1 MHLTVWALFVKARL
15 EWPAGHDKRKYK
27 KYFFRYQWPE
37 QTHRLFSIRDPFILQ
52 PCNEPLHQGD
62 AVEGGHQVK
71 TVCIGRCSLRGLHRD
86 FQPQLFA
93 LRTVQPGKT
102 LDDLSVHMDAVD
114 LVLHKDG
121 VALAHHRQDAGQD
134 LCLRAKGFLTMS
146 EEAQYYYGGKKI
158 IRQVM
163 GFMMFVIEI
172 IWLGNHLNGG
182 AKYLAYVTQL
192 PDVTCKIITVLGFG
206 IYVFIGG
213 YMAVVT
219 TDAVQF
225 IAILI
230 GFLTIAFRAIPLV
243 GGYQDVVDTFTA
255 AGKPGA
261 MTFYGL
267 GSYGVMAAIALVL
280 STAMG
285 VIGTPTHRTRIY
297 TSKDEKTARKAFLG
311 QGILLFGWS
320 FVTAII
326 GMSCFTIATMNGDT
340 LASGD
345 YAFAYMATNALP
357 PIIGMMFMICGL
369 SATMSSGDS
378 DAISGVTILLTD
390 VYPSVTG
397 KTIKEEDYA
406 KYSRIALICTLGAAF
421 FITLFVNDVIGY
433 ISTIVGAFLPG
444 VAVAMLLGRFWK
456 RVNWQGGLACIGSGT
471 LLGVLILV
479 LPSFKNWI
487 NATMGGPAVPATII
501 SLVFGIVVS
510 LMFPADTTPDDVRL
524 KHVMDDRRGTVVEKV
539 AAAEAAAEEEEDL

>member
-1 MHLTVWALFVKARL
+1 MLDPKYIPLFIGGFIAWICFMIFVGWITSRGKNEGSSFLTGGGNLGFFLIFCTVGATMIGTGSSMGAIGNGFNHGWGGAIYGLGASAGILSMLLFTKA
-15 EWPAGHDKRKYK
+15 K
-27 KYFFRYQWPE
+27 
-37 QTHRLFSIRDPFILQ
+37 
-52 PCNEPLHQGD
+52 N
-62 AVEGGHQVK
+62 
-71 TVCIGRCSLRGLHRD
+71 
-86 FQPQLFA
+86 
-93 LRTVQPGKT
+93 
-102 LDDLSVHMDAVD
+102 
-114 LVLHKDG
+114 
-121 VALAHHRQDAGQD
+121 
-134 LCLRAKGFLTMS
+134 KGFLTMS

-230 GFLTIAFRAIPLV
+230 GFLTIAVRAIPLA
-243 GGYQDVVDTFTA
+243 GGYQNVVDTFTA

-357 PIIGMMFMICGL
+357 PVIGMLFMICGL

-390 VYPSVTG
+390 VYPSITG
-397 KTIKEEDYA
+397 KTIQEKDYA
-406 KYSRIALICTLGAAF
+406 KVSRVALICTLGAAF

-539 AAAEAAAEEEEDL
+539 AAAEAAVDFSPVAGRAGASSFTGTDVGVTGLPGVGSVGVVGT

>member
-1 MHLTVWALFVKARL
+1 MTS
-15 EWPAGHDKRKYK
+15 AGK
-27 KYFFRYQWPE
+27 KHGQKHQSQTP
-37 QTHRLFSIRDPFILQ
+37 QTHRRIQ
-52 PCNEPLHQGD
+52 
-62 AVEGGHQVK
+62 AVHNARKPHGGNGQRK
-71 TVCIGRCSLRGLHRD
+71 THGQCVGKRRLYA
-86 FQPQLFA
+86 PA
-93 LRTVQPGKT
+93 VQIVSKGIEYRRQ
-102 LDDLSVHMDAVD
+102 S
-114 LVLHKDG
+114 G
-121 VALAHHRQDAGQD
+121 QHRQIQQRHADD
-134 LCLRAKGFLTMS
+134 IPRPP
-146 EEAQYYYGGKKI
+146 EAAEQPHDRESLLLQTGET
-158 IRQVM
+158 QV
-163 GFMMFVIEI
+163 
-172 IWLGNHLNGG
+172 
-182 AKYLAYVTQL
+182 Q
-192 PDVTCKIITVLGFG
+192 
-206 IYVFIGG
+206 
-213 YMAVVT
+213 
-219 TDAVQF
+219 
-225 IAILI
+225 
-230 GFLTIAFRAIPLV
+230 RV
-243 GGYQDVVDTFTA
+243 GPEQKPGVVDTFTA

-357 PIIGMMFMICGL
+357 PVIGMMFMICGL

>member
-1 MHLTVWALFVKARL
+1 MLLFTKA
-15 EWPAGHDKRKYK
+15 K
-27 KYFFRYQWPE
+27 
-37 QTHRLFSIRDPFILQ
+37 
-52 PCNEPLHQGD
+52 N
-62 AVEGGHQVK
+62 
-71 TVCIGRCSLRGLHRD
+71 
-86 FQPQLFA
+86 
-93 LRTVQPGKT
+93 
-102 LDDLSVHMDAVD
+102 
-114 LVLHKDG
+114 
-121 VALAHHRQDAGQD
+121 
-134 LCLRAKGFLTMS
+134 KGFLTMS

-230 GFLTIAFRAIPLV
+230 GFLTIAIRAIPLA
-243 GGYQDVVDTFTA
+243 GGYQNVVDTFTA

-421 FITLFVNDVIGY
+421 FITLFVKRRYRLHLHHRGRLPARRRSRNAAGPLLEACQLAGRSGLHRLRHSAGRADPGA
-433 ISTIVGAFLPG
+433 AFLQELDQRHHGWSGCACYHHFSG
-444 VAVAMLLGRFWK
+444 VRH
-456 RVNWQGGLACIGSGT
+456 RGLSH
-471 LLGVLILV
+471 
-479 LPSFKNWI
+479 
-487 NATMGGPAVPATII
+487 VPC
-501 SLVFGIVVS
+501 
-510 LMFPADTTPDDVRL
+510 
-524 KHVMDDRRGTVVEKV
+524 
-539 AAAEAAAEEEEDL
+539 

>member
-1 MHLTVWALFVKARL
+1 MLDPKYIPLFIGGFIAWICFMIFVGWITSRGKNEGSSFLTGGGNLSFFLIFCTVGATMIGTGSSMGAIGNGYNHGWGGAIYGLGASAGILSMLLFTKA
-15 EWPAGHDKRKYK
+15 K
-27 KYFFRYQWPE
+27 
-37 QTHRLFSIRDPFILQ
+37 
-52 PCNEPLHQGD
+52 N
-62 AVEGGHQVK
+62 
-71 TVCIGRCSLRGLHRD
+71 
-86 FQPQLFA
+86 
-93 LRTVQPGKT
+93 
-102 LDDLSVHMDAVD
+102 
-114 LVLHKDG
+114 
-121 VALAHHRQDAGQD
+121 
-134 LCLRAKGFLTMS
+134 KGFLTMS

-172 IWLGNHLNGG
+172 IWLGNHMNGG
-182 AKYLAYVTQL
+182 AKYLAYVTQM

-230 GFLTIAFRAIPLV
+230 GFLTIAFRAIPLA
-243 GGYQDVVDTFTA
+243 GGYQNVVDTFTA
-255 AGKPGA
+255 VGKPGA

-357 PIIGMMFMICGL
+357 PVIGMLFMICGL

-390 VYPSVTG
+390 VYPSITG
-397 KTIKEEDYA
+397 KTIKEKDYA
-406 KYSRIALICTLGAAF
+406 KASRVALICTLGAAF

-487 NATMGGPAVPATII
+487 NATMGGPAVPATIV

-510 LMFPADTTPDDVRL
+510 LMFPADTTPEDVRL

-539 AAAEAAAEEEEDL
+539 AAAEAAADAEEDL

>member
-1 MHLTVWALFVKARL
+1 MLDPKYIPLFIGGFIAWICFMIFVGWIPSRGKNEGSSFLKRPRRIISRPSASATMIGTGSSMGAIGNGFNHGWGGAIYGLGASAGILSMLLFTKA
-15 EWPAGHDKRKYK
+15 K
-27 KYFFRYQWPE
+27 
-37 QTHRLFSIRDPFILQ
+37 
-52 PCNEPLHQGD
+52 N
-62 AVEGGHQVK
+62 
-71 TVCIGRCSLRGLHRD
+71 
-86 FQPQLFA
+86 
-93 LRTVQPGKT
+93 
-102 LDDLSVHMDAVD
+102 
-114 LVLHKDG
+114 
-121 VALAHHRQDAGQD
+121 
-134 LCLRAKGFLTMS
+134 KGFLTMS

-230 GFLTIAFRAIPLV
+230 GFLTIAVRAIPLA
-243 GGYQDVVDTFTA
+243 GGYQNVVDTFTA

-357 PIIGMMFMICGL
+357 PVIGMLFMICGL

-390 VYPSVTG
+390 VYPSITG
-397 KTIKEEDYA
+397 KTIQEKDYA
-406 KYSRIALICTLGAAF
+406 KVSRVALICTLGAAF

>member
-1 MHLTVWALFVKARL
+1 MLDPKYIPLFIGGFIAWICFMIFVGWITSRGKNEGSSFLTGGGNLGFFLIFCTVGATMIGTGSSMGAIGNGFNHGWGGAIYGLGASAGILSMLLFTKA
-15 EWPAGHDKRKYK
+15 K
-27 KYFFRYQWPE
+27 
-37 QTHRLFSIRDPFILQ
+37 
-52 PCNEPLHQGD
+52 N
-62 AVEGGHQVK
+62 
-71 TVCIGRCSLRGLHRD
+71 
-86 FQPQLFA
+86 
-93 LRTVQPGKT
+93 
-102 LDDLSVHMDAVD
+102 
-114 LVLHKDG
+114 
-121 VALAHHRQDAGQD
+121 
-134 LCLRAKGFLTMS
+134 KGFLTMS

-230 GFLTIAFRAIPLV
+230 GFLTIAFRAIPLA
-243 GGYQDVVDTFTA
+243 GGYQNVVDTFTA

-267 GSYGVMAAIALVL
+267 GSYGVMAAIALVCPQPWAL
-280 STAMG
+280 SVRPPTYP
-285 VIGTPTHRTRIY
+285 VSTPPRTKRLL
-297 TSKDEKTARKAFLG
+297 APKAFLG

-357 PIIGMMFMICGL
+357 PVIGMLFMICGL

-390 VYPSVTG
+390 VYPSITG
-397 KTIKEEDYA
+397 KTIQEKDYA
-406 KYSRIALICTLGAAF
+406 KVSRVALICTLGTAF